1 MNSNIE
7 GLAKPEGFHL
17 YSGYVIETVRHIS
30 LLATSSGI
38 VKVMVDE
45 HIASEH
51 DGSDRE
57 EKTNIVFEI
66 SVNAKLTEIAA
77 LNRRSAR
84 ASHTAGNGASPRVKM
99 RVAHFDH

>member
-1 MNSNIE
+1 MS
-7 GLAKPEGFHL
+7 HL
-17 YSGYVIETVRHIS
+17 YAGYVIETVRHIS
-30 LLATSSGI
+30 LLATYSGI

-66 SVNAKLTEIAA
+66 TVNAKLTEIAA
-77 LNRRSAR
+77 LDRRSAR
-84 ASHTAGNGASPRVKM
+84 ASQHSRERSVASSQDER
-99 RVAHFDH
+99 RAF

>member
-1 MNSNIE
+1 MNPNIE
-7 GLAKPEGFHL
+7 GLAKPGGFHL

-30 LLATSSGI
+30 PLATYSGI

-51 DGSDRE
+51 DGNDRE
-57 EKTNIVFEI
+57 ENTNIVFEI

-77 LNRRSAR
+77 LNRR
-84 ASHTAGNGASPRVKM
+84 
-99 RVAHFDH
+99 